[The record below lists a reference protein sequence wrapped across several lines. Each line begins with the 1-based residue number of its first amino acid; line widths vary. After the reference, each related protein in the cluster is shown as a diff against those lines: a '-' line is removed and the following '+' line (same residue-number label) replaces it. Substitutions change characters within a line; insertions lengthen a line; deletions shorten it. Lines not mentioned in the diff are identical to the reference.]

1 MTNLKNNNRKNSQ
14 MNANA
19 SKKEKWMMNYKRV
32 KDFYERNGHLTI
44 KDITLCQWL
53 SYQRNHAM
61 LDDEQQK
68 LLEEINYKSTK
79 MHQEED
85 EIKWNKNFQKLVEY
99 MNTKEGR
106 KEDQKND
113 YAKVWMSKQKRL
125 LKNNMLNEERQKKL
139 RSLGINLEL
148 SARKNL
154 SSSMHNNQ
162 WEASFKKLKR
172 HKETHGDCNVPRR
185 YEENKSLGYWVSNQ
199 QKAYKNWKQGIG
211 NMDPLRIDKLNN

>member
-1 MTNLKNNNRKNSQ
+1 VNYDYSKLVDCIHCWRRGHPRTHTVPSVDNN
-14 MNANA
+14 
-19 SKKEKWMMNYKRV
+19 
-32 KDFYERNGHLTI
+32 
-44 KDITLCQWL
+44 
-53 SYQRNHAM
+53 
-61 LDDEQQK
+61 EQPK